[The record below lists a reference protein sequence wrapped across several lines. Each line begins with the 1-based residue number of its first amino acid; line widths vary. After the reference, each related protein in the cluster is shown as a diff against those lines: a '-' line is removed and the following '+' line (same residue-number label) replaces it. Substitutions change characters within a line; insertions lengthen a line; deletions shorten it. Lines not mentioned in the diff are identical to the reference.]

1 MRRLAKA
8 SLPSRG
14 LRGKLWIAFVLQT
27 VSIALATLLGV
38 YAAMVVLR
46 DVLIERALVDEAA
59 HYWKGRLAH
68 ADWPVPNTYN
78 MHGYLLKPGS
88 DGADIPRSL
97 HALPPGFHALTI
109 DKADEL
115 VYVDQHGGE
124 RLWLIFHQEQLR
136 NLALWFGL
144 VPLSFVLGAVYLVS
158 FFTYRVSKRAVS
170 PIIQLAQSVSAL
182 DPNKPDLKALEQIR
196 RSSSSDEEVQTLAE
210 SIEGFARR
218 NESFVE
224 RERNFTRDASH
235 ELRSPLTII
244 KIATDVMLTETEP
257 SPLAEKSLFRIKRA
271 TRDMEALIE
280 AFLILAR
287 ESDVGLPEETF
298 IVNELAAEEVDRA
311 SDLVRGKPVQVR
323 LHEGATLSLNGPARV
338 LSVMLSNLL
347 RNAAQYTDKGEVVVS
362 IGADYVEVED
372 TGSGMSA
379 EDAAHAFDL
388 FYRGQQSGRG
398 GHGVGLTIVKRLSD
412 RFGWPVSIESELGR
426 GTRARIRLPN
436 ASASGSA
443 ADGGDLD

>member
-1 MRRLAKA
+1 MPKPDSA
-8 SLPSRG
+8 SRPARG

-27 VSIALATLLGV
+27 LTIALATLLGV

-46 DVLIERALVDEAA
+46 DVLIQRALVDETA
-59 HYWKGRLAH
+59 HYWKGRSER

-78 MHGYLLKPGS
+78 MHGYLLGPGT
-88 DGADIPRSL
+88 GPETVPEILR
-97 HALPPGFHALTI
+97 ALPPGFHALTMEG
-109 DKADEL
+109 ADEL
-115 VYVDQHGGE
+115 VYIDQHGEE

-158 FFTYRVSKRAVS
+158 FFTYRVSRRAVS

-182 DPNKPDLKALEQIR
+182 DPNKPDLQALEEIR
-196 RSSSSDEEVQTLAE
+196 RSSNSDEEVQTLAE
-210 SIEGFARR
+210 AIESFARR

-235 ELRSPLTII
+235 ELRTPLTII
-244 KIATDVMLTETEP
+244 KIATDVILTETEP
-257 SPLAEKSLFRIKRA
+257 SPLAEKTLYRIKRA
-271 TRDMEALIE
+271 TGDMESLIE

-287 ESDVGLPEETF
+287 ESDVGLPSETF
-298 IVNELAAEEVDRA
+298 IVNDVAAGEVDRA
-311 SDLVRGKPVQVR
+311 SDLVSGKPVHVR
-323 LHEGATLSLNGPARV
+323 YRQDAELSIEGPSRV

-347 RNAAQYTDKGEVVVS
+347 RNAAQYTDKGEIRVH
-362 IGADYVEVED
+362 IGVDFIEVED
-372 TGSGMSA
+372 TGSGMST
-379 EDAAHAFDL
+379 EDAARAFDL
-388 FYRGQQSGRG
+388 FYRGQGSRRG

-436 ASASGSA
+436 AVAR
-443 ADGGDLD
+443 